1 MAKRNLSA
9 AYNNTGMEDVTKRS
23 LGLAFS
29 DDEEP
34 KDKAPEP
41 KPVIEDAPVT
51 KQEEKKVEKP
61 TQKVAPKP
69 EAKPVTK
76 DTPVAKQEEKK
87 VEKPTQK
94 VAPKP
99 EAKPKKIIT
108 RNRVKK
114 LTRPVSLIMDP
125 ILFER
130 LEHASEE
137 TQRSVNNYISW
148 AVKNQLDKDGY

>member
-9 AYNNTGMEDVTKRS
+9 AYNNTGMEDITVKS
-23 LGLAFS
+23 LGLTFPE
-29 DDEEP
+29 DEEP
-34 KDKAPEP
+34 KDKAPET

-51 KQEEKKVEKP
+51 
-61 TQKVAPKP
+61 
-69 EAKPVTK
+69 
-76 DTPVAKQEEKK
+76 KQEEKK

-114 LTRPVSLIMDP
+114 LTRHVSLIMDP
-125 ILFER
+125 VLYER
-130 LEHASEE
+130 LEIATKE

>member
-1 MAKRNLSA
+1 MAKKNLSA
-9 AYNNTGMEDVTKRS
+9 AYNNTAMEDVTKRS
-23 LGLAFS
+23 LGLAFT
-29 DDEEP
+29 DDDDP

-41 KPVIEDAPVT
+41 ETVKEEASVIKP
-51 KQEEKKVEKP
+51 EEKKVE
-61 TQKVAPKP
+61 
-69 EAKPVTK
+69 E
-76 DTPVAKQEEKK
+76 
-87 VEKPTQK
+87 PTQK

>member
-1 MAKRNLSA
+1 MAKRDLSA
-9 AYNNTGMEDVTKRS
+9 AYNNTPMEDVTKKS
-23 LGLAFS
+23 LGLAFI
-29 DDEEP
+29 DEEEP
-34 KDKAPEP
+34 KDKEP
-41 KPVIEDAPVT
+41 KSKPVIEEAPVV
-51 KQEEKKVEKP
+51 KPKEKKVEKP
-61 TQKVAPKP
+61 TQKAAPKP
-69 EAKPVTK
+69 EA
-76 DTPVAKQEEKK
+76 TPKK
-87 VEKPTQK
+87 V
-94 VAPKP
+94 
-99 EAKPKKIIT
+99 IT

>member
-9 AYNNTGMEDVTKRS
+9 AYNNTAMEDVTKRS

-41 KPVIEDAPVT
+41 KPVIVDAPAV
-51 KQEEKKVEKP
+51 KPEEKKVEKAP
-61 TQKVAPKP
+61 RKAAPKP
-69 EAKPVTK
+69 EA
-76 DTPVAKQEEKK
+76 TPKK
-87 VEKPTQK
+87 V
-94 VAPKP
+94 
-99 EAKPKKIIT
+99 IT

-114 LTRPVSLIMDP
+114 LTRHVSLIMDP

-130 LEHASEE
+130 LELASEQ
-137 TQRSVNNYISW
+137 TNRSVNNYVAW

>member
-1 MAKRNLSA
+1 MARRNLSA
-9 AYNNTGMEDVTKRS
+9 AYNNTAMEDVTKRS

-51 KQEEKKVEKP
+51 KQEEKKVEKAA
-61 TQKVAPKP
+61 QKVAPKP
-69 EAKPVTK
+69 EEA
-76 DTPVAKQEEKK
+76 QKK
-87 VEKPTQK
+87 V
-94 VAPKP
+94 
-99 EAKPKKIIT
+99 IT
-108 RNRVKK
+108 RKREKK

-125 ILFER
+125 VLYER
-130 LEHASEE
+130 LERASEE
-137 TQRSVNNYISW
+137 TQRSINNYIAL

>member
-1 MAKRNLSA
+1 MAKRDLSA
-9 AYNNTGMEDVTKRS
+9 AYNNTPMEDVTKRS

-41 KPVIEDAPVT
+41 KPVIEEAPVV
-51 KQEEKKVEKP
+51 KPKEKKVEKP
-61 TQKVAPKP
+61 TQKAAPKP
-69 EAKPVTK
+69 EA
-76 DTPVAKQEEKK
+76 TPKK
-87 VEKPTQK
+87 V
-94 VAPKP
+94 
-99 EAKPKKIIT
+99 IT

-130 LEHASEE
+130 LELASEQ
-137 TQRSVNNYISW
+137 TNRSVNNYVSW
-148 AVKNQLDKDGY
+148 AIKNQLDKDGY